1 MFGLI
6 IKPASLDLSRGPS
19 VFLHLNAIFFF
30 FSLVQTKVRVPEPS
44 ITPGASTTE
53 GLAFAAYIIECLLYS
68 LNFILFCFV

>member
-19 VFLHLNAIFFF
+19 VFLHLNAFFF
-30 FSLVQTKVRVPEPS
+30 FPLAQTKFRVPERS
-44 ITPGASTTE
+44 ITHGASTTE
-53 GLAFAAYIIECLLYS
+53 GLVFAAYIIECLLYS